1 MTKPLLFT
9 IALALV
15 ALLAFPSVSGSQ
27 ERTNITVLP
36 QTITAGTTPKV
47 DGEVVFS
54 SLKLTTASSTK
65 PADTNPKD
73 SLDVKERG
81 VHIRQPDSPYSKEE
95 VRMKILETFPNA
107 PIMVK
112 VAACES
118 GLNPLADRGG
128 LNVDVG
134 LFQIN
139 QVHLDR
145 LNELGLDRRD
155 IDDNLKYA
163 RMLYDEQGLD
173 PWYMSE
179 HCWG

>member
-1 MTKPLLFT
+1 MIKPLLIT
-9 IALALV
+9 TALV
-15 ALLAFPSVSGSQ
+15 LVMLIAFPFVVGSQ

-36 QTITAGTTPKV
+36 QSITAGTTPKV
-47 DGEVVFS
+47 GGEVDFFDP
-54 SLKLTTASSTK
+54 KLTTANTNVS
-65 PADTNPKD
+65 ADKD
-73 SLDVKERG
+73 PNEGLAVKERG
-81 VHIRQPDSPYSKEE
+81 VHIRQPESPYSREE

-107 PIMVK
+107 PIMVR

-118 GLNPLADRGG
+118 GLNPLADREG

-163 RMLYDEQGLD
+163 RILYDESGLD